1 MKRTFTKRLNSIL
14 TLVLTIVA
22 LMAGQSAWAMSSFT
36 VSNPTGSTFRITRTG
51 NTAIS
56 ETIDWRVVSL
66 SAIAGIH
73 FTGYNGDYSGTVT
86 FNVNDTYKDVT
97 IAESTP
103 GDNAYKYQNGT
114 SRNYRFEVLDRNGD
128 ILASCDRSRDYGT
141 SINSTNA
148 FGEKNLTINSG
159 TITVTHDGYAQAYHS
174 VTVNNYYSAAAP
186 KSYLVAAGAQ
196 LRMTVTFDAR
206 ESDDGYQ
213 YIQIYA
219 NTTAD
224 KDHTDTGAK
233 DGDPGSYNY
242 ARYVAGF
249 TIDGNVSSTY
259 YPYTFPVTSYD
270 HNCGYHA
277 HPWSG
282 NSNGNLEQQYF
293 KSNCRASDGRLIVPT
308 DLSSLYVRMDA
319 SGNFGDTWYC
329 QNLKAHIQAVDV
341 TAPTVLNNYKV
352 SGGRHQKGAVIYVS
366 VPFSEIVTVTGTPTL
381 NTSWGVFN
389 YHAGSGSN
397 VLTFKGEISSTA
409 SGTLYAS
416 GIGTSN
422 GTVRDLAGNSFTPFT
437 KDIGISLDSDY
448 VWSTSDF
455 NTLDDGSCEIYTKL
469 DLRHLALM
477 VNMNLNKCEGLTF
490 KQTQDITCDNTYIP
504 IGYLVDNSV
513 EWSCF
518 KGTYDGQGHTVSGI
532 TISNTSYSNSYIAL
546 FGYVKEGTVKK
557 VSLANSTFTGNYYV
571 GGIVAHNV
579 NGTVQE
585 CRVESTVTIKAGS
598 NGASC
603 HGGIVGDNYGIHAK
617 VLGCVSAAK
626 IQNNNKT
633 NHQECGGIAGYNY
646 NGAIQDCLYTGTTI
660 EAADQKGGI
669 VGFSE
674 GSNATIT
681 NNYYTSV
688 SIGGVNGS
696 DQDGARRARTVT
708 LGENVALVGNET
720 AYNVSGL
727 TAIGTGNYALRYNDG
742 GTMTYYSG
750 EGQTLTLDYN
760 ATPAMG
766 TTCDGFSATA
776 GTISDNTLT
785 MPASDVT
792 VSAIITDHWG
802 IAGGANGSETHPYI
816 ITTPAGLDL
825 LATYTN
831 SDNSFSGYYFELGAD
846 IAYDHPTDLD
856 DNGENYTAIG
866 VNVTYFFCGSF
877 DGKGH
882 TISGIRINKD
892 SNNQGLFGYIK
903 TDAMIST
910 VKNITL
916 ADAVINGKYI
926 VGGIVG
932 HNYGG
937 TIENCR
943 VESTVSVNGSTN
955 VGGIAGSNMANGT
968 IKDCYSAATVIGT
981 GTESYVGGIA
991 GDNRGASSGA
1001 PHNIIQDCYSTA
1013 TVSGRSYVGGIAGNN
1028 ISNNTIKGCR
1038 VIGASVTVTQA
1049 RGGAIVGFNAAISD
1063 NYIGILSQNY
1073 YRNCTV
1079 TKGEGETAT
1088 TATSGIGCGNTV
1100 GDNSTATDVTE
1111 MTIANGSINDGTYY
1125 DGAREV
1131 CALTLDTDI
1140 TATGETVEISST
1152 TYYKAGATITLSYSG
1167 SLPAGFI
1174 ITYSVNG
1181 ETITGNTFEMP
1192 AADATVSAQQAVPYI
1207 DANGDEQLCTNFTI
1221 IQSGSG
1227 QTLGTSAN
1235 DEAWY
1240 VVTGDVSA
1248 SGTLTFQDQSS
1259 HLIVCDGARLN
1270 AQSAGY
1276 GISVSYNL
1284 TIYGQSGGT
1293 GSIVARNN
1301 AGSSYGIRVSGNI
1314 TINGGTVSATGRQCG
1329 IKADG
1334 NITLGWTNAAD
1345 RITASSY
1352 NRNPIVKEGQAFTDG
1367 TSIYSGTLTY
1377 DQRDAI
1383 AGKTLMGVDVLYD
1396 SRNNTISDLDG
1407 KETNIFLDGRTL
1419 YKDGDWNTL
1428 CLPFSLTDGDGTDN
1442 ISFTGTPLEGATVMT
1457 LGNSSGCNT
1466 GFDASTGVL
1475 TLDFVPANEIEPGVA
1490 YIVKWTTTGN
1500 PIENPV
1506 FTGVTIENE
1515 APADQSV
1522 VSTDGSVTFIGS
1534 YDPKTFTA
1542 GDKSILFMGGNN
1554 TLYYPGIN
1562 MTMGAFR
1569 AYFQLNLDSSTNIKE
1584 FRLNFD
1590 GDSADGLSEYSEYS
1604 EYSENSEAWYD
1615 LSGRK
1620 LDNSKLPSGIYIHNG
1635 KKVMVK

>member
-1 MKRTFTKRLNSIL
+1 MKQTFTTKALAL
-14 TLVLTIVA
+14 LLTIAA
-22 LMAGQSAWAMSSFT
+22 LMVGQSVWAASTFT
-36 VSNPTGSTFRITRTG
+36 VTSPQNNNTFRITRTG

-73 FTGYNGDYSGTVT
+73 FTGYQGNYSGTVT

-114 SRNYRFEVLDRNGD
+114 SRSYRFEVLDRNGD

-159 TITVTHDGYAQAYHS
+159 TITVTDDGYAQAYHS

-397 VLTFKGEISSTA
+397 VLTFRGEISSTA

-422 GTVRDLAGNSFTPFT
+422 GNVRDLAGNSFTPFT
-437 KDIGISLDSDY
+437 KDIGISLDADY

-477 VNMNLNKCEGLTF
+477 VNMNLNECDGLTF

-504 IGYLVDNSV
+504 IGYLVDSSSQ
-513 EWSCF
+513 WSYF

-532 TISNTSYSNSYIAL
+532 TISNTNYSNSHIAL

-633 NHQECGGIAGYNY
+633 NHQQCGGIAGYNY

-708 LGENVALVGNET
+708 CGTGVSVWDLFT
-720 AYNVSGL
+720 DYNVSGL
-727 TAIGTGNYALRYNDG
+727 TAIGTTALKSG
-742 GTMTYYSG
+742 STIYSG
-750 EGQTLTLDYN
+750 EGQTLTLDN
-760 ATPAMG
+760 DTPAIG
-766 TTCDGFSATA
+766 TTFDGFSATA
-776 GTISDNTLT
+776 GTISGNTLT

-802 IAGGANGSETHPYI
+802 IAGGADGSEEHPYI

-831 SDNSFSGYYFELGAD
+831 SGNSFSGYYFELGAD
-846 IAYDHPTDLD
+846 IAYDPTALD

-866 VNVTYFFCGSF
+866 ISSTSSFCGSF
-877 DGKGH
+877 DGKEH
-882 TISGIRINKD
+882 NISGIRINK
-892 SNNQGLFGYIK
+892 SINNQGLFGYIK

-910 VKNITL
+910 VKNVTL
-916 ADAVINGKYI
+916 ADAVINGKGY

-932 HNYGG
+932 TNSGG

-943 VESTVSVNGSTN
+943 VESTVSVNGTSSY
-955 VGGIAGSNMANGT
+955 VGGIVGYNSANGT
-968 IKDCYSAATVIGT
+968 IKDCYSAATVRGT
-981 GTESYVGGIA
+981 SSFVGGIA
-991 GDNRGASSGA
+991 GGNRGVGA
-1001 PHNIIQDCYSTA
+1001 NYTIIQDCYSTA
-1013 TVSGRSYVGGIAGNN
+1013 TVSGSGAVGGIAGTNV
-1028 ISNNTIKGCR
+1028 SNNTIKGCR
-1038 VIGASVTVTQA
+1038 VIGASVTVTDTDTP
-1049 RGGAIVGFNAAISD
+1049 RGGAIVGHNAAASN
-1063 NYIGILSQNY
+1063 NYTGILSQNY
-1073 YRNCTV
+1073 YHNCTV
-1079 TKGEGETAT
+1079 TIGEGETAT
-1088 TATSGIGCGNTV
+1088 TAASGIGCGNTV
-1100 GDNSTATDVTE
+1100 GDISTATDVTE
-1111 MTIANGSINDGTYY
+1111 MTYNSTTYY

-1131 CALTLDTDI
+1131 YALTLGTDI
-1140 TATGETVEISST
+1140 TATGGTVEISST
-1152 TYYKAGATITLSYSG
+1152 TYYKAGATVTLGYSG

-1192 AADATVSAQQAVPYI
+1192 ADDATVSAQQAVPYI
-1207 DANGDEQLCTNFTI
+1207 DANGDEQICTNFTI
-1221 IQSGSG
+1221 IQSGSE
-1227 QTLGTSAN
+1227 QKLGTYTN

-1240 VVTGDVSA
+1240 VVTGEVTA
-1248 SGTLTFQDQSS
+1248 SSTLTFRDQSS
-1259 HLIVCDGARLN
+1259 HLIVCDGATLT
-1270 AQSAGY
+1270 AQSAAN
-1276 GISVSYNL
+1276 GICADYNL
-1284 TIYGQSGGT
+1284 TIYGQSCGT
-1293 GSIVARNN
+1293 GSIVAKNN
-1301 AGSSYGIRVSGNI
+1301 AGSGYGIYASSNGNI
-1314 TINGGTVSATGRQCG
+1314 TINGGTVSATGKYYGIYALHGNITINGGTVSATGQNCG
-1329 IKADG
+1329 IYAGSG
-1334 NITLGWTNAAD
+1334 NITLGWTNADD

-1352 NRNPIVKEGQAFTDG
+1352 SDNPIVKEGQAFTDG
-1367 TSIYSGTLTY
+1367 TNIYSGILTY
-1377 DQRDAI
+1377 AQRNAI
-1383 AGKTLMGVDVLYD
+1383 AGKTLQPFTSYNYALAANAHDGNYWTTFYSSEAGYKINNEENACAYTATYSSETLTLHKLGKVIPAGTAVVIVGSDNSIGMTFSQEAAEYTVGNNLHGVDVRTEKSTLGSGTFYVMGKQNGNFGFFQYTAD
-1396 SRNNTISDLDG
+1396 YMPARKAYLLVSGGTAQVNGFKMEFEDDADG
-1407 KETNIFLDGRTL
+1407 IKTTHNGRQT
-1419 YKDGDWNTL
+1419 
-1428 CLPFSLTDGDGTDN
+1428 TDN
-1442 ISFTGTPLEGATVMT
+1442 AIYNL
-1457 LGNSSGCNT
+1457 
-1466 GFDASTGVL
+1466 
-1475 TLDFVPANEIEPGVA
+1475 
-1490 YIVKWTTTGN
+1490 
-1500 PIENPV
+1500 
-1506 FTGVTIENE
+1506 
-1515 APADQSV
+1515 
-1522 VSTDGSVTFIGS
+1522 
-1534 YDPKTFTA
+1534 A
-1542 GDKSILFMGGNN
+1542 GQRLNKMQK
-1554 TLYYPGIN
+1554 GIN
-1562 MTMGAFR
+1562 
-1569 AYFQLNLDSSTNIKE
+1569 IV
-1584 FRLNFD
+1584 
-1590 GDSADGLSEYSEYS
+1590 
-1604 EYSENSEAWYD
+1604 
-1615 LSGRK
+1615 
-1620 LDNSKLPSGIYIHNG
+1620 NG
-1635 KKVMVK
+1635 KKIMK